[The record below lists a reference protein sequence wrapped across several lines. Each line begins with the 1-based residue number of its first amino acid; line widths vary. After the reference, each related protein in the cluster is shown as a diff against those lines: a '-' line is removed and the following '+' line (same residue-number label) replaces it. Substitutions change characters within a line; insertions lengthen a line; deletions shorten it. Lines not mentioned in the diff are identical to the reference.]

1 MSLSRTITH
10 SNPKLS
16 VLRSTSPP
24 DERAA
29 ALTSDSTSVS
39 TRSKSPDESDLY
51 VTAPAPAG
59 FRPSSVWSVTQAVVS
74 AKSESSFGPFSFF
87 LPKRTSVRPKLRN
100 RAAHFPRDLGERR
113 EALLERGVIHEELG
127 GRRLDLRRDD
137 EERVHPLD
145 LAQVAVRDQRH
156 LRGDLLQRAHQV
168 LRRPADQRRAAV
180 GRVFAVAR
188 DRPDQDVADEI
199 DDDRDGEDDQP
210 DGGSIVV
217 VVPVAAAEAAAP
229 HAGVEAEAGE

>member
-16 VLRSTSPP
+16 LLRSTSPP

-59 FRPSSVWSVTQAVVS
+59 FRPSSVWSVTQAVVR
-74 AKSESSFGPFSFF
+74 AKSESSFGGLSF
-87 LPKRTSVRPKLRN
+87 LRPKRTSVRPKLRD
-100 RAAHFPRDLGERR
+100 RATHLPCDLCQRGQ
-113 EALLERGVIHEELG
+113 ALLDRRVIHEELG
-127 GRRLDLRRDD
+127 RRGLDPCRDD

-156 LRGDLLQRAHQV
+156 LRRDLL
-168 LRRPADQRRAAV
+168 
-180 GRVFAVAR
+180 
-188 DRPDQDVADEI
+188 
-199 DDDRDGEDDQP
+199 
-210 DGGSIVV
+210 
-217 VVPVAAAEAAAP
+217 
-229 HAGVEAEAGE
+229 